1 MQYDLLAQAE
11 KRLKTLEKRLKKHSE
26 IVTYQI
32 INRGG
37 IIIFSAELPLFVKGK
52 KLY

>member
-1 MQYDLLAQAE
+1 MQYDLLTQAE

-37 IIIFSAELPLFVKGK
+37 IIIFSAELPLFVKGR

>member
-1 MQYDLLAQAE
+1 MQYDLLAQA
-11 KRLKTLEKRLKKHSE
+11 EKRLKKHSE

-37 IIIFSAELPLFVKGK
+37 IIIFSAELPLFVNGK
-52 KLY
+52 KLF

>member
-1 MQYDLLAQAE
+1 MQYDLLSQAE

-37 IIIFSAELPLFVKGK
+37 IIIFSAELPMYISKQKIF
-52 KLY
+52 